1 MWQTRDTSEHS
12 AGIWAVLILDSK
24 IVTRAN
30 GEGKIYPVRYVNE
43 FVVAPEPQM
52 VNVNYR

>member
-12 AGIWAVLILDSK
+12 AGIWAVFILDSK